1 MCCLSFLCPSPCQT
15 IIGTANYTITQAD
28 IERCC
33 DHPNHIVGCNDN
45 ATPHDSDDWD
55 HINDNAT
62 PHDSDDWDHINDNAT
77 PCPCS
82 VTNEA
87 FVTGT
92 FGNNIVTSN
101 TANATVT
108 AVQRQLYSFL
118 LSNFQQNA
126 Y

>member
-1 MCCLSFLCPSPCQT
+1 MCCLSFLCPSFCQT
-15 IIGTANYTITQAD
+15 TIGTANYTITQAN

-55 HINDNAT
+55 HSNDNAT
-62 PHDSDDWDHINDNAT
+62 PI
-77 PCPCS
+77 CS

-87 FVTGT
+87 FATGI
-92 FGNNIVTSN
+92 FGNNTITSN
-101 TANATVT
+101 TAHATVT